1 MRTLLTWAGRSAFR
15 YSGSVTDGITIRFGR
30 GFRFRAQVSA
40 EYFAALLKRFSGL
53 TVKIGTA
60 RDAAPAGSL
69 GAWLREHVT
78 RVAIASYVGP
88 VLIAE
93 GYAEMFVADRI
104 EEELRAARQWG
115 FAFGRCVTGD
125 SLTFGQ
131 AVRCARNRS

>member
-1 MRTLLTWAGRSAFR
+1 MWYEQQHPEKFTRALLTWAGRSEFR
-15 YSGSVTDGITIRFGR
+15 YSGSVTDGITIRFGN

-40 EYFAALLKRFSGL
+40 EDFAALLKRFSGL
-53 TVKIGTA
+53 TVKIGTS

-93 GYAEMFVADRI
+93 GYAERGTEPD
-104 EEELRAARQWG
+104 ELCVRSRPWMG
-115 FAFGRCVTGD
+115 SGR
-125 SLTFGQ
+125 
-131 AVRCARNRS
+131 